1 MVKLLLGSNVLT
13 KNVATEVVRELTDV
27 VSGVL
32 QTTKKRQFHEITVD
46 RVKGEKR
53 LTFFVGTEKTWS
65 SSSSVRALVSG
76 MKSQTRKVPMT
87 FHPASV
93 EEGMEKSARDTRVR
107 KADDDDEIEL

>member
-1 MVKLLLGSNVLT
+1 MVKLLLGSDVLT

-27 VSGVL
+27 VGGVL
-32 QTTKKRQFHEITVD
+32 STTGKCQFREID
-46 RVKGEKR
+46 GAIIAEKQR

-76 MKSQTRKVPMT
+76 MKSQTRKVPIT

-93 EEGMEKSARDTRVR
+93 EEKREKSVRDAGVR
-107 KADDDDEIEL
+107 EAAAADENEL

>member
-1 MVKLLLGSNVLT
+1 MVKLLLGSDVLT

-27 VSGVL
+27 VGGVL
-32 QTTKKRQFHEITVD
+32 STTGKCQFREID
-46 RVKGEKR
+46 GAIIAEKQR